1 MVPDESLL
9 SVAAA
14 VADGVAIDWSSASQ
28 TLGSADERSL
38 LDGLKLIADVTHARG
53 TTLSPPPGVT
63 SFGLD
68 HDADPG
74 ATGQADDQLDHW
86 GPLRIIEQVG
96 RGTF

>member
-1 MVPDESLL
+1 MAPDESLI

-53 TTLSPPPGVT
+53 TTLLPPPGVT
-63 SFGLD
+63 TFDLD
-68 HDADPG
+68 KEAEPG
-74 ATGQADDQLDHW
+74 AGQADDDRAQRALS
-86 GPLRIIEQVG
+86 
-96 RGTF
+96 